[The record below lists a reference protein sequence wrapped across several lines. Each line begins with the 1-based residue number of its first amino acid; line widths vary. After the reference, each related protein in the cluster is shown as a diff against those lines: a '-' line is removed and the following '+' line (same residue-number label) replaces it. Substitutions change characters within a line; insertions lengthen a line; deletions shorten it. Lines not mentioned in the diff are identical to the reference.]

1 MGHNNNNIREL
12 QSGSVVK
19 SSTSF
24 LAWLNL
30 LPAKENYSPA
40 PIWAYANSRTE
51 KIALTGIP
59 VCISIFLGNNCGMI
73 LVPVEYLVVIDV
85 SFGKRP
91 L

>member
-51 KIALTGIP
+51 KIALTGLL
-59 VCISIFLGNNCGMI
+59 VCIAIFLGFIVKLNKPELISNAI
-73 LVPVEYLVVIDV
+73 A
-85 SFGKRP
+85 R
-91 L
+91 